1 MTQGK
6 GGRSGRV
13 FFAFAVL
20 VIFTAILGTALG
32 ANDLRNLNI
41 VLARFGYPPV
51 KLEHLFPF
59 AEPTAGDA
67 KGGHLPVIRVVKGI
81 RLPSP
86 TIRVPRYARA
96 NLDGIPTTF
105 VRSIRMN
112 PRRLCETLRANGFPD
127 IAWTASA
134 VDGQGSECSSFLP
147 IGNGAPTGTGPA
159 KRPEVAA
166 PKPPPKA
173 QPGDDVD
180 PDNEP
185 LMEAPPDEPPP
196 PQQSSVFVLL
206 KGDLKG
212 RVLTFR
218 VKFNIELESDRA
230 AVIQAG
236 SRAVEAFL
244 QQVRW
249 QDDGDMLRQIAAL
262 QEFDRDE
269 FGSHIAFKRER
280 VDLPRFNFL
289 ARKSEKP
296 RRKISD
302 AFFDPSAWLPLSD
315 ADPTLWMP
323 RSALRAFT
331 PPPFPRA

>member
-1 MTQGK
+1 MTQVTR
-6 GGRSGRV
+6 GRSGRV
-13 FFAFAVL
+13 FFAIAVL
-20 VIFTAILGTALG
+20 VVFTAILGTVLG

-51 KLEHLFPF
+51 KLEQLFPF
-59 AEPTAGDA
+59 AEPTVRDA
-67 KGGHLPVIRVVKGI
+67 QGVDLPVIRVVKGI

-105 VRSIRMN
+105 VRSIRMD
-112 PRRLCETLRANGFPD
+112 PRRLCETLRANGLPD

-134 VDGQGSECSSFLP
+134 VGGQGSECSSFLP
-147 IGNGAPTGTGPA
+147 IGRGAPAGAGPA
-159 KRPEVAA
+159 PRPEVAA
-166 PKPPPKA
+166 SKAPPKE
-173 QPGDDVD
+173 PSGENFD

-185 LMEAPPDEPPP
+185 LIEAPPDEPPP

-206 KGDLKG
+206 KGDLQG

-218 VKFNIELESDRA
+218 VKFNIELEADST
-230 AVIQAG
+230 AVLKAG

-244 QQVRW
+244 QEVRW
-249 QDDGDMLRQIAAL
+249 QDDGEMLRQIAAL
-262 QEFDRDE
+262 QEFDKDE
-269 FGSHIAFKRER
+269 FGSRIAFKRER

-315 ADPTLWMP
+315 ADASLWMP
-323 RSALRAFT
+323 KSALRAFE
-331 PPPFPRA
+331 PPPFPRT